1 MGQAIHHLVEVPDN
15 DEIIYSEIMELVL
28 KDVHGY
34 PKPVGMNVNIFLQNS
49 KVNDCSFNSLEMMSF
64 KYHRE

>member
-1 MGQAIHHLVEVPDN
+1 MGQAIHHLVETPDN

-49 KVNDCSFNSLEMMSF
+49 KVSDYSFSSL
-64 KYHRE
+64 